1 MSYLASVHYRPAD
14 DSACDKRFVTFKELH
29 TGSRPGNRP
38 PQDKFMITVKIIQ
51 RMIIAVVSATMCHVS
66 CQPILLQSITGGPPG
81 DSWRPHMDSGF
92 SVAERHVMSRQ
103 TKVRSK
109 LQIHAPKSNSAV
121 FENLF
126 FSLPRD
132 YFFEWRNGAAG
143 RQPAQE
149 APSRSPGVG
158 SQAP

>member
-1 MSYLASVHYRPAD
+1 
-14 DSACDKRFVTFKELH
+14 
-29 TGSRPGNRP
+29 
-38 PQDKFMITVKIIQ
+38 
-51 RMIIAVVSATMCHVS
+51 
-66 CQPILLQSITGGPPG
+66 
-81 DSWRPHMDSGF
+81 MDSGF

-149 APSRSPGVG
+149 APSRSPGIG

>member
-14 DSACDKRFVTFKELH
+14 DSACDKHFVTFKELH
-29 TGSRPGNRP
+29 TGSHPGNRP
-38 PQDKFMITVKIIQ
+38 PRDKFMITVKIIQ

-126 FSLPRD
+126 F
-132 YFFEWRNGAAG
+132 FFLTHGLFFRMEKWGSRQAPHAG
-143 RQPAQE
+143 
-149 APSRSPGVG
+149 G
-158 SQAP
+158 SQ